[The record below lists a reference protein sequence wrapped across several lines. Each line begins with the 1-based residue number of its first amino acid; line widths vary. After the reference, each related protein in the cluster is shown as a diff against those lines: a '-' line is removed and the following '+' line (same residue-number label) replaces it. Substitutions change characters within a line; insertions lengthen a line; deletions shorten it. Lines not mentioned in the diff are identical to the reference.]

1 MRFIWASLALGMM
14 AFWGS
19 EVLFWS
25 ALKEDFS
32 ALDVLATVTAYA
44 LCASLAL
51 GVVVRA
57 GVQGLT
63 AAFLGG
69 TIMGFLVEGAVVGTI
84 YDGFP
89 LQLVWTPIAWHGVV
103 TGGVV
108 LGLGRVPGAGAKAL
122 VWAGLGVFGGVWAL
136 FWPSE
141 RVMPGMGP
149 VVAYLM
155 GLSLMV
161 PVGHWDRVGE
171 VKAAPL
177 WAMAL
182 PALVLGAAWA
192 VQLAAQD
199 PLRLVLPVVLAGLV
213 WLAFRLGGQG
223 PLRLGAAVPVW
234 RHGVFFVAPGVVA
247 LVAGWGWSAWGMVET
262 NWPVAS
268 ATSGVGLV
276 WLGRLVWRARLGPRI
291 SE

>member
-1 MRFIWASLALGMM
+1 MRFIWASVALGLM

-25 ALKEDFS
+25 APKPDFS
-32 ALDVLATVTAYA
+32 ALDVVATVVAYV

-69 TIMGFLVEGAVVGTI
+69 VITGFLVEGALVGTI
-84 YDGFP
+84 YDAFP
-89 LQLVWTPIAWHGVV
+89 LQLVWVPVAWHGVI

-108 LGLGRVPGAGAKAL
+108 VGLGRVPGARAKAL

-136 FWPSE
+136 YWPLE
-141 RVMPGMGP
+141 RAMPGAVA
-149 VVAYLM
+149 VVAYLA
-155 GLSLMV
+155 GLGLLV
-161 PVGHWDRVGE
+161 PLGHSILDRVGE
-171 VKAAPL
+171 VKVAPW

-182 PALVLGAAWA
+182 PALVVGAAWVWQGVA
-192 VQLAAQD
+192 SLD

-213 WLAFRLGGQG
+213 WLAFRLGDRG
-223 PLRLGAAVPVW
+223 PLRLGAPVPVW
-234 RHGVFFVAPGVVA
+234 RHGVFLLAP
-247 LVAGWGWSAWGMVET
+247 LVTAAIAVWGGTTLGGLPT
-262 NWPVAS
+262 NWPVVLGTS
-268 ATSGVGLV
+268 AVGLI
-276 WLGRLVWRARLGPRI
+276 WLGRLVWRAR
-291 SE
+291 